1 MNDLPASTLFQQANA
16 RPMSGEELEV
26 LGKQAADLYTTGR
39 RPLTEAVV
47 EVVKHAGLSPEQV
60 KRVVEFANT
69 DAYLQEFKKEGS
81 SHKVV
86 EFEGGP
92 ANFSDVLKDLN
103 DGGGGTVFDRGTLDY
118 DQPPPEPVKLSSNRD
133 RLGLGDEKLASAFDV
148 KEALLPY
155 TEPLRDAL
163 DLKDK
168 LASAKEEVSFELSSL
183 ETVCLDV
190 TSELYGSIKQ
200 AALEGIPLGQ
210 IVQAWGSV
218 TTEPVFVKAAF
229 SEVAPRLLREG
240 VFPSRDSIGASIE
253 KTAEQDVLVNPE
265 HPLVKSFADYCET
278 LSKLAFLRKTQEE
291 LTQGLDIITAFLKH
305 AAFKQA
311 DGPIQAGTEGVI
323 PKAWR
328 GAKELSARAAGPAA
342 QTAEAVAG
350 KLLGSGAGGKAGKAV
365 GWTVSHL
372 PHIGAAMAAE
382 EAYQRARYSP
392 TVQTAKNVVLS
403 RIPMTHPYIVRQYA
417 LQQGLGF

>member
-26 LGKQAADLYTTGR
+26 LGKQAADLYTTGKR
-39 RPLTEAVV
+39 SLTEAVV

-81 SHKVV
+81 PHKVV

-118 DQPPPEPVKLSSNRD
+118 DQPPPEPVKLSSNRS
-133 RLGLGDEKLASAFDV
+133 RLGFEDEKLASMFDV
-148 KEALLPY
+148 KEKPLPY
-155 TEPLRDAL
+155 AEPLSEAL

-168 LASAKEEVSFELSSL
+168 LASVNAELSAELSSL
-183 ETVCLDV
+183 ETVHLDV
-190 TSELYGSIKQ
+190 TEALYGSVKQ
-200 AALEGIPLGQ
+200 ATLEGTTLGQ
-210 IVQAWGSV
+210 VVQAWGSV
-218 TTEPVFVKAAF
+218 INEPIFVKAAF
-229 SEVAPRLLREG
+229 AGMAPRLLEEK
-240 VFPSRDSIGASIE
+240 VFPSRDAIGASIE
-253 KTAEQDVLVNPE
+253 KTAEADVLVNPE
-265 HPLVKSFADYCET
+265 HPLVKSFSDYCET
-278 LSKLAFLRKTQEE
+278 LSKLAFLRKTQEDIA
-291 LTQGLDIITAFLKH
+291 QGLDTITVFLKH
-305 AAFKQA
+305 AVLKQA
-311 DGPIQAGTEGVI
+311 DGPITQAGEGLI
-323 PKAWR
+323 PKVWR
-328 GAKELSARAAGPAA
+328 GAKELSARAAGPSA
-342 QTAEAVAG
+342 QAAEAVAG
-350 KLLGSGAGGKAGKAV
+350 KLLGAGAGGKAGKAV